1 MDGAMATATLMNG
14 AMVTRWQQKARWE
27 HDGNNVDGL
36 RVGNGDGCLDGN
48 GNGRRDGEVV
58 AMTVM
63 DGATATAIA
72 RWQRQWMA
80 QQTYQSAQFGGI
92 IS

>member
-1 MDGAMATATLMNG
+1 MDGAMATATSMDG

-27 HDGNNVDGL
+27 QDGNNVVGL
-36 RVGNGDGCLDGN
+36 RIGPDGD

-63 DGATATAIA
+63 DGATATTILQ
-72 RWQRQWMA
+72 WQRQWMA
-80 QQTYQSAQFGGI
+80 QQTYQSAQFGDI